1 MVNEEDNVG
10 GTRHGGNPED
20 GDSMLSETLM
30 SIYKYTRHQ
39 TPEYHRDCFVLLAI
53 VKIHFAAY
61 KLLAPNTTGAV

>member
-10 GTRHGGNPED
+10 GTRHGGNTED
-20 GDSMLSETLM
+20 GDSM

-53 VKIHFAAY
+53 IKNPFRGV
-61 KLLAPNTTGAV
+61 